1 MMTFLLC
8 EALDAQ
14 PRILKTICLTTC
26 NALLSPRSGMKYRHT
41 RLLRV
46 HIVF

>member
-1 MMTFLLC
+1 MIFLLC
-8 EALDAQ
+8 EALGAQ
-14 PRILKTICLTTC
+14 ARMLKTFYLTTC

-41 RLLRV
+41 RSPRE